1 MKQVG
6 NILELSKNEQFYSAY
21 IDERYWLLE
30 GEVQVFVVE
39 WFDADETVQRQA
51 GRGVS
56 LVQVAAHD
64 EGNIEI
70 PSFCYKDP
78 STGRQWRLSIKALE
92 NNTKLEIRH
101 GASSMLKKNFLQYAD
116 IHDYDSE
123 GGKRGHGFENCLIA
137 FYFRQQAKEAVVIHT
152 GEKNAQQVK
161 SEGLSV
167 LASGMDESGNSVFTR
182 GSNLY
187 KTVLYAAH
195 KCGIIDIA
203 DEKKIVAACGGKAI
217 TVLDI
222 ARISHFICRE
232 ITLDMDWYEND
243 CGVIIA
249 YFPTNKNTNEI
260 IQQERH
266 PVACYLRGSKYYYY
280 DITTNRETLL
290 DRKTANS
297 LEAKAYSI
305 RRTLPNRKITK
316 KDIIAFVRKGIQA
329 RDIVH
334 MVVLGKL
341 ETLGSYA
348 FNKCSDLG
356 NVEFG
361 PNLSLIKNSAFS
373 NCVNLANI
381 SFSSS
386 VPAYAL
392 SDVSSVASVSI
403 DDNASSIGE
412 CAFSGC
418 TNLRSITIGKNV
430 NEIGAF
436 AFENNSS
443 LPSLI
448 LPVGIKS
455 VQKNTFAGC
464 SKLSKI
470 TLPAGLST
478 INANAFKDCMGLL
491 EITVPETVT
500 KIDEYAFSDCS
511 NLQTIVLPMSL
522 RTIGNRAFENCT
534 KLTGISFSPMISSI
548 SWTCTECGN
557 VNNES
562 DVYCTNCGKEKK
574 GQATTVTTKDGH
586 VNLSIG
592 GYAFSGCSSLSEI
605 DLNIDTIEGYA
616 FYGCTSIKK
625 LKIVASSIGNNAFQ
639 GCSGLI
645 DADLKIGGNI
655 GNQAFS
661 QCTSMTDLHLT
672 ASTVGNQ
679 AFQNC
684 SLLSSVTLN
693 VKQIGNQ
700 AFSDCGS
707 ITEIDINAEMIG
719 NRALEK
725 CFSLKTVKFTNPN
738 AELGSKILLDCTID
752 NLYISAKAIPD
763 NCFANTSIKNIIM
776 TTSVERIGVSA
787 FEGCDMITN
796 VVMPS
801 SITEIDNFA
810 FKDCRRLETIVDE
823 KNNSIS
829 IPKSVKTIGKRIFDG
844 CESLKTLHICTTTIG
859 EESFAWMPSLET
871 FTVSSDV
878 KTIKKHAFEGC
889 VKLKIVDL
897 KEEKDGASVEIIE
910 DEAFK
915 NCTSLEKFRL
925 PATLKKMGNRIFLN
939 CDEDVFRA
947 LVFGGTWAEWRKV
960 DVSKAFKEW
969 SGFRRK
975 NLDMLD
981 WCKNGD
987 SYRNWQ

>member
-1 MKQVG
+1 MKKIGIVLLLLCSTFLLASCGKSNDLKPTFKPIDPVPAENTTARDSDNITTGG
-6 NILELSKNEQFYSAY
+6 NAEVSTTLAAETGNVETSGFIDPEKKISYVMYKNGKLVLNGGPILFIVKDNNQLNGKVEKIKEIAFGSEVTEIGKDACKDLTA
-21 IDERYWLLE
+21 LE
-30 GEVQVFVVE
+30 KVDF
-39 WFDADETVQRQA
+39 ADETKVIDKYA
-51 GRGVS
+51 FSGCTSLTEIEFGGVKTIGDY
-56 LVQVAAHD
+56 AF
-64 EGNIEI
+64 EGCVKLSHIE
-70 PSFCYKDP
+70 
-78 STGRQWRLSIKALE
+78 
-92 NNTKLEIRH
+92 
-101 GASSMLKKNFLQYAD
+101 
-116 IHDYDSE
+116 
-123 GGKRGHGFENCLIA
+123 
-137 FYFRQQAKEAVVIHT
+137 
-152 GEKNAQQVK
+152 
-161 SEGLSV
+161 
-167 LASGMDESGNSVFTR
+167 
-182 GSNLY
+182 
-187 KTVLYAAH
+187 
-195 KCGIIDIA
+195 
-203 DEKKIVAACGGKAI
+203 
-217 TVLDI
+217 LD
-222 ARISHFICRE
+222 
-232 ITLDMDWYEND
+232 
-243 CGVIIA
+243 
-249 YFPTNKNTNEI
+249 
-260 IQQERH
+260 
-266 PVACYLRGSKYYYY
+266 
-280 DITTNRETLL
+280 
-290 DRKTANS
+290 
-297 LEAKAYSI
+297 
-305 RRTLPNRKITK
+305 
-316 KDIIAFVRKGIQA
+316 
-329 RDIVH
+329 
-334 MVVLGKL
+334 KL